1 MKYIVFWISILSIT
15 MTLNSCVKHEQ
26 NWDDV
31 KLNQAINFANEI
43 GTFGLVVQTDGEIL
57 ASYGDIDSLSRVA
70 SIRKAILMAL
80 VSQHLDKINLQSTLA
95 DLNVDD
101 TPIPLTDLQKQT
113 KVIHLLKS
121 TSGIN
126 HPIGSQT
133 GFMKRL
139 RDSLLGNEPNIPGA
153 KWAYNN
159 WDYHA
164 LTTVFEQ
171 ETGIPLGDAFKNGIA
186 RPLGI
191 KRFDSFYKKDTTLSI
206 HPKVGF
212 RLSTRD
218 MAKFGQLF
226 LNNGQW
232 DKQQVIPKSWVERIT
247 QDYTETGV
255 NVPDRY
261 GHGYLWW
268 IPSPNYA
275 GGLPVGSFMANG
287 SGGQRILVIP
297 EWKMVIAHKTMN
309 EGPREKRT
317 RVSTKQFEQL
327 VKLIKESKK

>member
-1 MKYIVFWISILSIT
+1 MKSFVLWFCSLIIA
-15 MTLNSCVKHEQ
+15 MTLCSCKVEQ
-26 NWDDV
+26 NKWDNL
-31 KLNQAINFANEI
+31 KLDKALNFANEI
-43 GTFGLVVQTDGEIL
+43 GTFGLVVLSNGDIL
-57 ASYGDIDSLSRVA
+57 ISYGDIDSLTRVA

-101 TPIPLTDLQKQT
+101 APIQLTDLQKQT

-139 RDSLLGNEPNIPGA
+139 RDSLLGNEPNIPGT

-171 ETGIPLGDAFKNGIA
+171 ETGTPLGEAFKTGIA
-186 RPLGI
+186 NPLGI
-191 KRFDSFYKKDTTLSI
+191 DRFDSFYNKDTTLSI

-232 DKQQVIPKSWVERIT
+232 NKQQIIPNSWVERIT
-247 QDYTETGV
+247 KDYSETGV
-255 NVPDRY
+255 NVPDRF

-297 EWKMVIAHKTMN
+297 EWQMVIAHKTMN

-317 RVSTKQFEQL
+317 RVSAKQFEEL